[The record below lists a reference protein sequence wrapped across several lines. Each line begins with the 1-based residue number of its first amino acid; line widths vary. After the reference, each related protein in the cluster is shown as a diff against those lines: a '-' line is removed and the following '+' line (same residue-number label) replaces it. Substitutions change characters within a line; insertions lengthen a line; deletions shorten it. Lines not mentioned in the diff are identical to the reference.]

1 MYGLTYI
8 TGIVNI
14 AKYSHYESET
24 NALNIIKY

>member
-14 AKYSHYESET
+14 AKYRQYESET